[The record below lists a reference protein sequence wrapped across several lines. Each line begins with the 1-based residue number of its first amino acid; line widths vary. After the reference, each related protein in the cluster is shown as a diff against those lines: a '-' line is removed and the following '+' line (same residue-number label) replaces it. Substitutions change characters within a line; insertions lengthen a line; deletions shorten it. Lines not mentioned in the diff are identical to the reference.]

1 MADSS
6 VLIDQGSATAMD
18 TRTEATNG
26 QHRQVVV
33 LGDPATNAGVAPV
46 DVTFGL
52 KVDRAN
58 TATATLTNV
67 TASTSNVT
75 LLASNAARRGAMF
88 VNDSTA
94 ILYIKFGATA
104 STTSYTVCLA
114 PTAASIPSYYE
125 LPYPCYT
132 GIIDCI
138 SSAANGSI
146 RCTEL

>member
-6 VLIDQGSATAMD
+6 VLIDPGTTTGID

-26 QHRQVVV
+26 NHRQVVV

-58 TATATLTNV
+58 TATATLSNV
-67 TASTSNVT
+67 SSSASNVT
-75 LLASNAARRGAMF
+75 LLASNAARRGATIF
-88 VNDSTA
+88 NDSTA

-104 STTSYTVCLA
+104 SATSFTVYL
-114 PTAASIPSYYE
+114 TAAQYYE
-125 LPYPCYT
+125 VPYPCYT
-132 GIIDCI
+132 GIIDGI
-138 SSAANGSI
+138 WASANGSARI
-146 RCTEL
+146 TEL